1 MEPHESYTRLLG
13 LALRG
18 GNLVSGNDAVQAAVY
33 AGRVRLLLLSAD
45 ASPRVCRD
53 AERWAERGHCL
64 CVALPC
70 DKAELGHALG
80 HGTVAVAA
88 LTDTGLANAVGE
100 RLAALDPERYAHLSE
115 RLQRKVVRAGE
126 RRAARARARPE
137 CPKAKTR
144 PATVKTKARPDTGKA
159 RTSHADPRPDT
170 GKARTSHA
178 KADSGKPETASD
190 KAKARP
196 HNMKPNP
203 ATVKAKPRPDTGT
216 VRKTDSGKSTPKARP
231 HDTASTPKVR
241 TNAKPTSKAHPG
253 GAKSTPRPRRRKNPE
268 T

>member
-18 GNLVSGNDAVQAAVY
+18 GNLVSGSDAVQGAVY

-53 AERWAERGHCL
+53 AEQWAERGHCL

-137 CPKAKTR
+137 KPKAR
-144 PATVKTKARPDTGKA
+144 PATGKAKPRPDTGKARNADSKKPEAKTSPDKPKERTTNATPKPHPGTVKVKARPDTGKA
-159 RTSHADPRPDT
+159 RTNS
-170 GKARTSHA
+170 A
-178 KADSGKPETASD
+178 KPTP
-190 KAKARP
+190 KARP
-196 HNMKPNP
+196 GNTKPHP
-203 ATVKAKPRPDTGT
+203 ATVKAKPRPDTGKA
-216 VRKTDSGKSTPKARP
+216 RANNAKSTPKAR
-231 HDTASTPKVR
+231 T
-241 TNAKPTSKAHPG
+241 
-253 GAKSTPRPRRRKNPE
+253 TPRPRRPKNPD

>member
-18 GNLVSGNDAVQAAVY
+18 GNLVSGSDAVQGAVY

-53 AERWAERGHCL
+53 AEQWAERGHCL

-137 CPKAKTR
+137 NP
-144 PATVKTKARPDTGKA
+144 KARPKPRPATGKA
-159 RTSHADPRPDT
+159 RKAEAKTSPD
-170 GKARTSHA
+170 KPEARTTNA
-178 KADSGKPETASD
+178 TP
-190 KAKARP
+190 KARP
-196 HNMKPNP
+196 AAVKAKPHP
-203 ATVKAKPRPDTGT
+203 GTVKAKPRPATGT
-216 VRKTDSGKSTPKARP
+216 ARAKSTPTPKARP
-231 HDTASTPKVR
+231 G
-241 TNAKPTSKAHPG
+241 NAK
-253 GAKSTPRPRRRKNPE
+253 PRRRKNPE

>member
-115 RLQRKVVRAGE
+115 RLQRKVIRAGE

-137 CPKAKTR
+137 YPKAKTR

-190 KAKARP
+190 KPKARTTPTARPGNAKAR
-196 HNMKPNP
+196 P
-203 ATVKAKPRPDTGT
+203 ATVKAKSRPDTGAA
-216 VRKTDSGKSTPKARP
+216 RKADSGKPKAKADSGKPKARPGGAKLTPKAR
-231 HDTASTPKVR
+231 
-241 TNAKPTSKAHPG
+241 TNAK
-253 GAKSTPRPRRRKNPE
+253 PRRRKNPE

>member
-18 GNLVSGNDAVQAAVY
+18 GNLVSGSDAVQGAVY

-53 AERWAERGHCL
+53 AEQWAERGHCL

-137 CPKAKTR
+137 NP
-144 PATVKTKARPDTGKA
+144 KARPDTVKA
-159 RTSHADPRPDT
+159 RTS
-170 GKARTSHA
+170 RTN
-178 KADSGKPETASD
+178 ADSGKTKTTSGKPEARTTNSTP
-190 KAKARP
+190 KARP
-196 HNMKPNP
+196 GNTKPHP
-203 ATVKAKPRPDTGT
+203 ATVKAKPRPDTGKA
-216 VRKTDSGKSTPKARP
+216 RANNAKSTPKAR
-231 HDTASTPKVR
+231 T
-241 TNAKPTSKAHPG
+241 
-253 GAKSTPRPRRRKNPE
+253 TPRPRRPKNPD

>member
-18 GNLVSGNDAVQAAVY
+18 GNLVSGSDAVQGAVY

-53 AERWAERGHCL
+53 AEQWAERGHCL

-137 CPKAKTR
+137 NP
-144 PATVKTKARPDTGKA
+144 KARPK
-159 RTSHADPRPDT
+159 PRPDT
-170 GKARTSHA
+170 GKARKAEAKTSP
-178 KADSGKPETASD
+178 DKP
-190 KAKARP
+190 KARTTNATP
-196 HNMKPNP
+196 KART
-203 ATVKAKPRPDTGT
+203 ATVKAKPRPATGT
-216 VRKTDSGKSTPKARP
+216 
-231 HDTASTPKVR
+231 
-241 TNAKPTSKAHPG
+241 AKPHPG
-253 GAKSTPRPRRRKNPE
+253 TVKAKPRPATGTARAKSTPTPKAGTGNAKPRRPKNPD

>member
-18 GNLVSGNDAVQAAVY
+18 GNLVSGSDAVQGAVY
-33 AGRVRLLLLSAD
+33 AGRVRLILLSAD

-137 CPKAKTR
+137 CPKAK
-144 PATVKTKARPDTGKA
+144 PRPDTGKA
-159 RTSHADPRPDT
+159 KTRPGT
-170 GKARTSHA
+170 VKARTSHA